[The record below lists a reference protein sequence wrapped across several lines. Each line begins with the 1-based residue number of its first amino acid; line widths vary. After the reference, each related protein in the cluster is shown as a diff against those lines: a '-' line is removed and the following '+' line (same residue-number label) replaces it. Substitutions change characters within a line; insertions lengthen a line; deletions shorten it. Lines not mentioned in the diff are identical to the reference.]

1 MRPQQSSGKS
11 VFTNWHTKI
20 YDKFRPS
27 NNISSNVNEGSTDL
41 QRFILES
48 LRNFAEI
55 RKLVSQTSIRNP
67 LGFINP
73 IPTLNLRFGSY
84 GTPLGF
90 KGQICEKCLCFEIMP
105 ILDDVKITSLKFNH
119 MCSTQSQ
126 DVTETILHSRKQELI
141 FCLTS
146 IVNNLTKQ
154 RDLVDLT
161 AVEIPASVFDS
172 RLDSYE
178 EYVDLYSFP
187 SGTSK

>member
-1 MRPQQSSGKS
+1 MLPQQSSGKS
-11 VFTNWHTKI
+11 VITNWHTEI

-90 KGQICEKCLCFEIMP
+90 KGHICGF
-105 ILDDVKITSLKFNH
+105 LDIFTLTLGFFRLTINGVKRYF
-119 MCSTQSQ
+119 
-126 DVTETILHSRKQELI
+126 V
-141 FCLTS
+141 
-146 IVNNLTKQ
+146 
-154 RDLVDLT
+154 
-161 AVEIPASVFDS
+161 
-172 RLDSYE
+172 Y
-178 EYVDLYSFP
+178 
-187 SGTSK
+187 